1 MTTAAEAGAAEP
13 PPITRLL
20 QLAAKGDRAALDQI
34 YASLYPDLKRIAR
47 ARLRQ
52 QGRAENMGTT
62 TLLHESFIRLVNA
75 AELRL
80 VDRRH
85 FFAYAARTMRNVII
99 DSAREHLA
107 ERRGGGAAHETLGG
121 DAALQV
127 ADTHVSEELIR
138 VSEAL
143 RELEAID
150 PELAE
155 LVDMRYF
162 GGYSEAEIAELQGI
176 TDRTVRRRWDKA
188 RAWLYVALSDSPL
201 PPPDEL
207 KPGLDPA
214 AERQVGRQAFAH
226 LQPGAQLPARVE
238 PARPDAG
245 PGTARRQVL
254 DRQQR
259 QRFGEG

>member
-1 MTTAAEAGAAEP
+1 MAADTVASGDAA

-20 QLAAKGDRAALDQI
+20 QLAAEGDRGALDQI
-34 YASLYPDLKRIAR
+34 YASLYPELKRVAR

-52 QGRAENMGTT
+52 QGRGDDMGTT

-85 FFAYAARTMRNVII
+85 FFAYAARTMRNIII

-127 ADTHVSEELIR
+127 AAAGTSEELIR

-143 RELEAID
+143 LELEAVD

-162 GGYSEAEIAELQGI
+162 GGYSEAEIAELQGV

-188 RAWLYVALSDSPL
+188 RAWLYVALNDN
-201 PPPDEL
+201 PPVP
-207 KPGLDPA
+207 PA
-214 AERQVGRQAFAH
+214 
-226 LQPGAQLPARVE
+226 
-238 PARPDAG
+238 D
-245 PGTARRQVL
+245 
-254 DRQQR
+254 
-259 QRFGEG
+259 

>member
-1 MTTAAEAGAAEP
+1 MSTAATTGNAGAAEP

-20 QLAAKGDRAALDQI
+20 QQAAAGDRGALDQI

-52 QGRAENMGTT
+52 QGRGDSMGTT
-62 TLLHESFIRLVNA
+62 TLLHESFLRLVNA

-127 ADTHVSEELIR
+127 ADTSVSQELIR

-162 GGYSEAEIAELQGI
+162 GGYSEAEIAELQGV

-201 PPPDEL
+201 PPP
-207 KPGLDPA
+207 
-214 AERQVGRQAFAH
+214 
-226 LQPGAQLPARVE
+226 
-238 PARPDAG
+238 
-245 PGTARRQVL
+245 TS
-254 DRQQR
+254 
-259 QRFGEG
+259 